1 MRVSEL
7 ANELGKTS
15 KEVLDIIKQK
25 DSSAS
30 LFAASSVSKDQ
41 EIMVRNAVS
50 QKKEGAP
57 KAEAEKAE
65 PAKKKLTAVFRPQ
78 NAKQQIKRPVPK
90 EQPKP
95 QQAAPKAEETKPVQA
110 AEAKTQ
116 VQETSAP
123 AVENRPAQTERGDF
137 QNRSQNGYQGRDN
150 RGERPQGGYQNRDGR
165 TGGYQGRDNRGDR
178 PQGGYQNRD
187 GRTGGYQGRDNRGE
201 RPQGGYQNRDGRT
214 GGYQG
219 RDNRGDR
226 PQGGFQ
232 NRGDRPQ
239 GGFQNR
245 GDRPQGGFQNRGDR
259 PQGGFQNRG
268 DRPQGGFQ
276 NRGDR
281 PQGGFQNRDRN
292 QGGFG
297 SVSEKIRTE
306 IIQTEMAAETAAVL
320 LAAEITVHLLLTAR
334 SRQSQAA
341 PARQTRT
348 LIRMTVLTRE
358 TEKKT
363 ERRKHQRQER
373 ELSSCHSLR
382 KKRLRLRMLRPL
394 PFQSA

>member
-41 EIMVRNAVS
+41 ETMVRNAVS

-95 QQAAPKAEETKPVQA
+95 QQAAPKTEETKPVQA

-150 RGERPQGGYQNRDGR
+150 RGE
-165 TGGYQGRDNRGDR
+165 R

-245 GDRPQGGFQNRGDR
+245 GDRPQGGLDR
-259 PQGGFQNRG
+259 K
-268 DRPQGGFQ
+268 
-276 NRGDR
+276 
-281 PQGGFQNRDRN
+281 
-292 QGGFG
+292 
-297 SVSEKIRTE
+297 SV
-306 IIQTEMAAETAAVL
+306 V
-320 LAAEITVHLLLTAR
+320 
-334 SRQSQAA
+334 
-341 PARQTRT
+341 
-348 LIRMTVLTRE
+348 
-358 TEKKT
+358 
-363 ERRKHQRQER
+363 
-373 ELSSCHSLR
+373 
-382 KKRLRLRMLRPL
+382 
-394 PFQSA
+394 

>member
-41 EIMVRNAVS
+41 ETMVRNAVS

-110 AEAKTQ
+110 AEAKPQ

-137 QNRSQNGYQGRDN
+137 QNRSQNGYQGRDKMCI
-150 RGERPQGGYQNRDGR
+150 
-165 TGGYQGRDNRGDR
+165 
-178 PQGGYQNRD
+178 
-187 GRTGGYQGRDNRGE
+187 
-201 RPQGGYQNRDGRT
+201 
-214 GGYQG
+214 
-219 RDNRGDR
+219 
-226 PQGGFQ
+226 
-232 NRGDRPQ
+232 
-239 GGFQNR
+239 
-245 GDRPQGGFQNRGDR
+245 
-259 PQGGFQNRG
+259 
-268 DRPQGGFQ
+268 
-276 NRGDR
+276 
-281 PQGGFQNRDRN
+281 RDRLWDVQN
-292 QGGFG
+292 
-297 SVSEKIRTE
+297 
-306 IIQTEMAAETAAVL
+306 
-320 LAAEITVHLLLTAR
+320 LLL
-334 SRQSQAA
+334 
-341 PARQTRT
+341 
-348 LIRMTVLTRE
+348 
-358 TEKKT
+358 
-363 ERRKHQRQER
+363 
-373 ELSSCHSLR
+373 
-382 KKRLRLRMLRPL
+382 
-394 PFQSA
+394 